1 MRPAAVSG
9 VAGMLDT
16 SSASFHSLLLKMKFL
31 MVVAVMMRN
40 WGARSLG
47 FRRGNK
53 EPLDLCDF
61 KPTQLK

>member
-40 WGARSLG
+40 
-47 FRRGNK
+47 
-53 EPLDLCDF
+53 
-61 KPTQLK
+61 